1 MKEET
6 KEWLQYADENLKSAT
21 ILLESFLFNPS
32 LQNAQQS
39 IEKNIKAYFVEKGF
53 KLQKTH
59 NILTLV
65 QILNKNNIF
74 LMIDE
79 DEIDLIDAIYLSSKY
94 PFGSVLPDFEP
105 DENICLK
112 CINIAERVEEDIL
125 NYLKKTTVTSL
136 SK

>member
-1 MKEET
+1 MKDET
-6 KEWLQYADENLKSAT
+6 NQWLKYSSENLKSSI

-39 IEKNIKAYFVEKGF
+39 IEKSIKAYFVEKGI

-65 QILNKNNIF
+65 EILKKHDVVLSIT
-74 LMIDE
+74 E
-79 DEIDLIDAIYLSSKY
+79 DEIDLIDTIYLSSKY

-105 DENICLK
+105 DEKICVE
-112 CINIAERVEEDIL
+112 CIEIAKQVKKDIDS
-125 NYLKKTTVTSL
+125 YI
-136 SK
+136 